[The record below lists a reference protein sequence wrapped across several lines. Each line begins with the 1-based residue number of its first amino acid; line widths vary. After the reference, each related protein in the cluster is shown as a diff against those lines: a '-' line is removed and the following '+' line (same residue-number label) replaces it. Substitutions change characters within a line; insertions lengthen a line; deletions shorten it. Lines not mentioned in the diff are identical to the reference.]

1 MKKAIICIVIMVFS
15 VVSFAFARDNIKI
28 EVLQS
33 ASSDSS
39 KYAVIDS
46 PVLDTTRNRTELKET
61 ILVGDTMRLKYELKV
76 KRTGWSYLGGVVN
89 KTLQKDGAKIII
101 VFTVPKG
108 VELLSYKGICKFP
121 YKDQLQDK
129 IDKNGIML
137 NEEDGGCSICYPY
150 YQFMDVSDDYDG
162 YYFALDSADK
172 NSASVEFNFMPKGA
186 GKYAISIDAFIQ
198 GKDELKDL
206 ADSKQYYTVQVI

>member
-101 VFTVPKG
+101 GFTVPKG

-121 YKDQLQDK
+121 YKEQLQDE
-129 IDKNGIML
+129 IDKNGFMR
-137 NEEDGGCSICYPY
+137 EEKKVYYPY
-150 YQFMDVSDDYDG
+150 YQFIDVSDNYDR
-162 YYFALDSADK
+162 YYFALDSTDK
-172 NSASVEFNFMPKGA
+172 NSASVEFNFMPNGA

>member
-1 MKKAIICIVIMVFS
+1 
-15 VVSFAFARDNIKI
+15 
-28 EVLQS
+28 
-33 ASSDSS
+33 
-39 KYAVIDS
+39 
-46 PVLDTTRNRTELKET
+46 
-61 ILVGDTMRLKYELKV
+61 
-76 KRTGWSYLGGVVN
+76 
-89 KTLQKDGAKIII
+89 
-101 VFTVPKG
+101 
-108 VELLSYKGICKFP
+108 
-121 YKDQLQDK
+121 
-129 IDKNGIML
+129 ML
-137 NEEDGGCSICYPY
+137 NEEDGGYSICYPY